1 MPPPYHYEYTIRIG
15 PGLQGEVIFYPD
27 YPGQDTPVWT
37 EPFEVSEA
45 VLEAL
50 YGLVSEHVLGREL
63 AKMEDGPVGGSL
75 EWMSGTVDGEPLRV
89 PAQVE
94 DSERVAPVYAAIKEL
109 VPRDI
114 WDSLLARREQYE
126 RDYEG

>member
-15 PGLQGEVIFYPD
+15 PGLQGEVVFHPD

-37 EPFEVSEA
+37 EPFEVGE
-45 VLEAL
+45 EAL
-50 YGLVSEHVLGREL
+50 DALYALVAERVLGREF
-63 AKMEDGPVGGSL
+63 AKVEDGTVGGSL
-75 EWMSGTVDGEPLRV
+75 EWMSGTAGGEEFRV
-89 PAQVE
+89 PTQIEEPEAIE
-94 DSERVAPVYAAIKEL
+94 PVYVAIKEL
-109 VPRDI
+109 VPRDL